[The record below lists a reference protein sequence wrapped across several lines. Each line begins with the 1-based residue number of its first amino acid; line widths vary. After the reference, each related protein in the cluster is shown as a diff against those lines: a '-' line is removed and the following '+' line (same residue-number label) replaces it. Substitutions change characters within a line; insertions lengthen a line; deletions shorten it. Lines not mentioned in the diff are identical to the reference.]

1 MECHK
6 WSGQNVS
13 DFYQEASTCSEVS
26 TFQRIQMKIGETV
39 LTRFVSVFLLVR
51 MRDRSLTVCSEIV
64 ILLAGKQK
72 LK

>member
-51 MRDRSLTVCSEIV
+51 IRDRDRGTKFNRLLRNSYV
-64 ILLAGKQK
+64 ISW
-72 LK
+72 

>member
-51 MRDRSLTVCSEIV
+51 IRDRDHGTKFNR
-64 ILLAGKQK
+64 LLRNSYITSW
-72 LK
+72 

>member
-13 DFYQEASTCSEVS
+13 DFYQEASTFSEVS

-51 MRDRSLTVCSEIV
+51 IRDRDHGTKFNR
-64 ILLAGKQK
+64 LLRNSYIISW
-72 LK
+72 

>member
-51 MRDRSLTVCSEIV
+51 IRDLDHGTKFNR
-64 ILLAGKQK
+64 LLRNSYIISW
-72 LK
+72 

>member
-51 MRDRSLTVCSEIV
+51 ICDRDHGTKFNR
-64 ILLAGKQK
+64 LLRNSYIISW
-72 LK
+72 

>member
-39 LTRFVSVFLLVR
+39 LTRFVSVFLFVR
-51 MRDRSLTVCSEIV
+51 IRDRDHGTKFNRLFRNSYIISW
-64 ILLAGKQK
+64 
-72 LK
+72 

>member
-51 MRDRSLTVCSEIV
+51 IRDRDHGTKFNR
-64 ILLAGKQK
+64 LLRNSHIISW
-72 LK
+72 